1 MGLAPSTQEPCQPSP
16 PLARSLSS
24 PVLARS
30 SLAPPTLRKS
40 RSFMCGEGRGLLG
53 GQGLREQGQEERV
66 NFLIGDNES
75 LDIKMLEE
83 EEEGLESDEGVDDV
97 IVTKALKVVM
107 EEVKQQEEE
116 VSVVITELPLLP
128 PEVSS
133 SQPSPLPS
141 LLCCS
146 DGYTPG
152 AVLQG
157 YHSNNHRY
165 CTLHTPHSTLHTA
178 HCTLHTAHC
187 TLYTAHCTLH
197 TVKSTIHTVI
207 L

>member
-1 MGLAPSTQEPCQPSP
+1 MGLAPSPQEPCQPSP

-40 RSFMCGEGRGLLG
+40 RSFMCGEGRGLAG
-53 GQGLREQGQEERV
+53 GQGLREHGQEERV

-83 EEEGLESDEGVDDV
+83 EEEGLESDEGLDDV
-97 IVTKALKVVM
+97 IVTKAVKVVM
-107 EEVKQQEEE
+107 EEVKQEEEE
-116 VSVVITELPLLP
+116 VMSVVITELPLLA

-165 CTLHTPHSTLHTA
+165 TLHTA
-178 HCTLHTAHC
+178 YVA
-187 TLYTAHCTLH
+187 Y
-197 TVKSTIHTVI
+197 SIW
-207 L
+207 